1 MVHMQKIEPTAAVP
15 LPFDISDEQ
24 PKTHSDSLSVATNTI
39 DFLKELGGDIS
50 YDDED
55 LHKAAELI
63 QGADKPSTPKHLSS
77 STEAAAAHALIK
89 RFDFSSFAD
98 ALQARNFITNK
109 LVSLADCGDPKLEIR
124 ALELLG
130 KHSDIGLFTERSEVT
145 IHHKT
150 SVALENSIKE
160 RVKRLLN
167 ADITDIGP
175 IDDLDAQLGVS
186 PSHEMQIDT
195 QEDTQEDT
203 QNEYDQTQNN
213 E

>member
-1 MVHMQKIEPTAAVP
+1 MQKIEPNAAVP

-24 PKTHSDSLSVATNTI
+24 PKTHSDSLAVAANTI
-39 DFLKELGGDIS
+39 DFIKELGGDIS
-50 YDDED
+50 YDDDD

-77 STEAAAAHALIK
+77 SSEAAAAHALIK
-89 RFDFSSFAD
+89 RFDFNSFAD

-109 LVSLADCGDPKLEIR
+109 LVSLADCGDPKLELR

-175 IDDLDAQLGVS
+175 IDDLDAQLGMS
-186 PSHEMQIDT
+186 PSHEMQIDMP
-195 QEDTQEDT
+195 EDTLED
-203 QNEYDQTQNN
+203 E
-213 E
+213 